1 MHTPCLL
8 LMSKH
13 TFEEIICVE
22 GHDVRW
28 PVLNSVDRVSSFSKL
43 IL

>member
-13 TFEEIICVE
+13 TFEEIVCVKS
-22 GHDVRW
+22 HDVRW
-28 PVLNSVDRVSSFSKL
+28 SILNSVIEFQVSVN
-43 IL
+43 

>member
-13 TFEEIICVE
+13 TFEEIICHV
-22 GHDVRW
+22 VRW
-28 PVLNSVDRVSSFSKL
+28 PNSVDRVSSFSKL
-43 IL
+43 VISF